1 MKILI
6 GSDDKTID
14 SVVSKRF
21 GHAPYFLVYDNIE
34 NLLIVFENR
43 NEDDDHANLQKF
55 IDDGVTVFIVGNIGP
70 HAFEKINNPKT
81 KIFLARSISVKEA
94 LNMLEKKELTLVTE
108 PTAKKSIGHHH

>member
-6 GSDDKTID
+6 GSDERTMD
-14 SVVSKRF
+14 SMVSKRF

-34 NLLIVFENR
+34 NKLNVFENN

-55 IDDGVTVFIVGNIGP
+55 ITDGVAAFIVGNIGP
-70 HAFEKINNPKT
+70 HAFEKINSPKT

-94 LNMLEKKELTLVTE
+94 LIKLEKNELTVLTE
-108 PTAKKSIGHHH
+108 PTAKKSIGHNH